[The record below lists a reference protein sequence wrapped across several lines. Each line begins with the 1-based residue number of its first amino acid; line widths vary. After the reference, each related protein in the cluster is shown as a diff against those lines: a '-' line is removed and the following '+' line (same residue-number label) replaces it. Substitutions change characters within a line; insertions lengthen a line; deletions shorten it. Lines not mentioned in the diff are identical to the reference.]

1 MDWWCFGKNDPYAD
15 HFWGKVH
22 LIGWWFFGVEFTFFC
37 LQCLMNFP
45 RGVSPTAVVDQGFVP
60 GADKGD
66 DL

>member
-1 MDWWCFGKNDPYAD
+1 MGLCIDFVWFEFLFFHLLFLGEL
-15 HFWGKVH
+15 FRWGFDI
-22 LIGWWFFGVEFTFFC
+22 LFFSFTVFLVFYS
-37 LQCLMNFP
+37 